1 MNRQFIFKR
10 SASDSAV
17 VPVDSFSHA
26 EYGSDT
32 TVKLYFDA
40 VRSSKD
46 ATIEVILT
54 VTSGKSHDV
63 LSEVTSHVS
72 SSSLL

>member
-10 SASDSAV
+10 SATDSAV

-40 VRSSKD
+40 KRSGKD

-54 VTSGKSHDV
+54 VASGKSHEC
-63 LSEVTSHVS
+63 L
-72 SSSLL
+72 